1 MAGGH
6 WLHSSVLD
14 AESVI
19 IRRRAKKT
27 SRCLGWTS
35 QPVGCLNV
43 ELGKA
48 PFWTRTCHADK
59 WQIISGRL
67 GVPAFPSR
75 TSSSAP
81 ETPHCRFE
89 FNTQRISA
97 LKQLLLCCRPRF
109 KCWRYKELSEF
120 CQASLKFCLCV
131 QGKKIGV
138 HFRDL
143 TSPSLLKSVV
153 SVIEHEA
160 CVCQSRSASSRSF

>member
-1 MAGGH
+1 MQNPSLSGGEGQSKHRVVWAGH
-6 WLHSSVLD
+6 VSLSAASTWSLEKLHFE
-14 AESVI
+14 AE
-19 IRRRAKKT
+19 
-27 SRCLGWTS
+27 
-35 QPVGCLNV
+35 PV
-43 ELGKA
+43 
-48 PFWTRTCHADK
+48 T
-59 WQIISGRL
+59 QINGRL
-67 GVPAFPSR
+67 FLADLESLRSQAEHPLPR
-75 TSSSAP
+75 P

-89 FNTQRISA
+89 FNTQRISV

-120 CQASLKFCLCV
+120 CQASFKFCLCI

-153 SVIEHEA
+153 SVMEHEA